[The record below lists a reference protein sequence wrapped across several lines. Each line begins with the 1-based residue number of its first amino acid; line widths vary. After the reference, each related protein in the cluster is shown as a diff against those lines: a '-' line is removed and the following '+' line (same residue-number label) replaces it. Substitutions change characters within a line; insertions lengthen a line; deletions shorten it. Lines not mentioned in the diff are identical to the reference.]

1 MSVDHSTDAEDLPEL
16 SPEARLRE
24 VAAIFAAGILR
35 LAGRVALPPGTSS
48 ENPPELGGNPLE
60 ETG

>member
-16 SPEARLRE
+16 TPEARLRE
-24 VAAIFAAGILR
+24 IAAIFAAGILR
-35 LAGRVALPPGTSS
+35 LAGRVALPQGTSS
-48 ENPPELGGNPLE
+48 ENPPEHDRNPLE